1 MSHLTNPNAQTAD
14 LIARLFAGARKLIID
29 PSMVLIDEL
38 PDDLFEL
45 MAIYMPVDEVESIGA
60 SLSDD
65 GSIMFHV
72 DNFEFELIWHL
83 DLPDADVLTA

>member
-14 LIARLFAGARKLIID
+14 LIARLLAGARRLIID

-45 MAIYMPVDEVESIGA
+45 MKIYMPVDEVESIGA
-60 SLSDD
+60 SLSGD
-65 GSIMFHV
+65 GRIMFYV
-72 DNFEFELIWHL
+72 DNFEFELTWHL
-83 DLPDADVLTA
+83 DLPDADALTA

>member
-1 MSHLTNPNAQTAD
+1 MSNMTNPNAQNAD

-45 MAIYMPVDEVESIGA
+45 MKIYMPVDEVESIGA
-60 SLSDD
+60 ALQRD
-65 GSIMFHV
+65 GTIMFHV
-72 DNFEFELIWHL
+72 DNFEFELTWSL